1 MQVTWQR
8 MTRQEC
14 DSNVANM
21 ADLAVDMAH
30 MLTSLLTW
38 IGLKLARPECDVS

>member
-1 MQVTWQR
+1 MVNCSQR
-8 MTRQEC
+8 FGLVSVE
-14 DSNVANM
+14 SGSNM

-38 IGLKLARPECDVS
+38 IGLKLARPKCDVS